1 MSDFLNKL
9 TILDEVIEFLA
20 EKNNISLDETYNSKI
35 EEVFND
41 NTLFEVNWE
50 KEAAKLDG
58 PEDVNLPDASEDAV
72 EDFVKASAGGKAE
85 PSPKAPQ
92 MIQSAESG
100 FVKSMKDHGLVGTA
114 AKPLIGVV
122 DKGLKFLFGSGVF
135 NDPRDA
141 NPLMMQ
147 INQNPYLAPYYL
159 SAQLALLGR
168 AAGDSTLGQQAS
180 NLAQGMEDAGDSVA
194 DSSGAAGGDAG
205 GVEGD
210 GAGSAFAVPVFKKF
224 SGKDQKAGAPARSLA
239 SQMAKIF
246 PDVPKSAVSQILKD
260 LAKQLKAQDINI
272 QENKN
277 IISKNLLSHMISEGR
292 LARGEV
298 TADEVEGLRA
308 GELLK
313 KTDAILK
320 SLKST
325 DDVKRFKASVE
336 AGKAPEGL
344 DSKLNRGAALK
355 IQNYYTNHG
364 GKDLLDTKLSE
375 KPAKSSGLDKFK
387 ETLKTL
393 DLDTPE
399 GRAAAANSEESYL
412 GAYRFYKAMKLAAG
426 GLQTSLT
433 KGKGF
438 SQDKAA
444 RIDKLLDPLNERN
457 EEYLNNYLDWLKE
470 HIKYFEQAGLDKAER
485 AMKASR
491 SARGAKEPEK
501 AGPGDTGLHK
511 GGTRDTGNVK
521 KGQVNARQSVAPQLK
536 AAGIDLKSPQGRKL
550 HKKMLKVIRRFL
562 SKNMQRLDKQDI
574 KVVSENLLRVLLENG
589 TINEIRTKR

>member
-20 EKNNISLDETYNSKI
+20 EKNNILLDETHNSKI
-35 EEVFND
+35 EEIFND

-72 EDFVKASAGGKAE
+72 EDFVNASATGEAE
-85 PSPKAPQ
+85 PSPRAPQ

-180 NLAQGMEDAGDSVA
+180 QLAQGMEDAGDSVA

-210 GAGSAFAVPVFKKF
+210 GAGAAFAVPVFKKF
-224 SGKDQKAGAPARSLA
+224 SGEDQKGGAPARSLA

-246 PDVPKSAVSQILKD
+246 PDVPKSAISQILKD
-260 LAKQLKAQDINI
+260 LANQLKAQDINI

-298 TADEVEGLRA
+298 TSDEVAGLRA

-313 KTDAILK
+313 RTDAILK
-320 SLKST
+320 SLKRT
-325 DDVKRFKASVE
+325 KDVKLFKASVE

-344 DSKLNRGAALK
+344 DSELNRKAALK

-364 GKDLLDTKLSE
+364 GKDLLNAKLST
-375 KPAKSSGLDKFK
+375 KRKKRYQPAD
-387 ETLKTL
+387 LKV
-393 DLDTPE
+393 
-399 GRAAAANSEESYL
+399 
-412 GAYRFYKAMKLAAG
+412 
-426 GLQTSLT
+426 
-433 KGKGF
+433 
-438 SQDKAA
+438 
-444 RIDKLLDPLNERN
+444 
-457 EEYLNNYLDWLKE
+457 
-470 HIKYFEQAGLDKAER
+470 
-485 AMKASR
+485 
-491 SARGAKEPEK
+491 K
-501 AGPGDTGLHK
+501 AGQINT
-511 GGTRDTGNVK
+511 
-521 KGQVNARQSVAPQLK
+521 RQSVGPQLK

-562 SKNMQRLDKQDI
+562 SKNMQRLGKQDI
-574 KVVSENLLRVLLENG
+574 KIVSENLLRVLLENG